1 MQTRQV
7 MAFLREI
14 YYQWQKDNALSHGA
28 ALAYYT
34 LFSMAPLLM
43 LIIAIAGFVFGR
55 TAAEGQLFGQI
66 EGVIGP
72 AGARTV
78 EGMIASV
85 STPKAGLIASAVS
98 VVTILFGASAVFGQL
113 RTSLNHIWE
122 VTPSKGGGM
131 LGIARQRLANFLII
145 LGIGGLLLA
154 SLVLTAALAAVHEL
168 LARHLPLL
176 GGLLPKLNFLLSLA
190 LTTTLFAM
198 IYKILP
204 ETRMD
209 WRDVWLGAAVTAV
222 LFTIGKTLI
231 GVYLGR
237 TGVASIYG
245 AAGSLVLVLLWVYY
259 CAQIFFIGAEFTEVY
274 SRRYGSRRSGSDP
287 GSLPVATLRQGSGQA
302 SGSGEGQG
310 GAV

>member
-1 MQTRQV
+1 MRNHRV
-7 MAFLREI
+7 IAFLHEI
-14 YYQWQKDNALSHGA
+14 YDQWQKDNALSHGA

-43 LIIAIAGFVFGR
+43 LIIAIAGFVLGR
-55 TAAEGQLFGQI
+55 AAAQGELVGHI
-66 EGVIGP
+66 AGVIGP
-72 AGARTV
+72 DAARTV

-85 STPKAGLIASAVS
+85 SAPKSGLIASAIS
-98 VVTILFGASAVFGQL
+98 LLTMLFGASGVFGQL

-122 VTPSKGGGM
+122 VTATPGGGM
-131 LGIARQRLANFLII
+131 LGVARQRLAAFLII

-176 GGLLPKLNFLLSLA
+176 GELLPKLNFLLSLL

-204 ETRMD
+204 DAQMD

-245 AAGSLVLVLLWVYY
+245 AAGSLVVVLLWVYY
-259 CAQIFFIGAEFTEVY
+259 CAQIFFVGAEFTEVY
-274 SRRYGSRRSGSDP
+274 SRWYGSRRN
-287 GSLPVATLRQGSGQA
+287 A
-302 SGSGEGQG
+302 
-310 GAV
+310 AVYRPPE

>member
-1 MQTRQV
+1 MRDRQV

-14 YYQWQKDNALSHGA
+14 YDQWQKDNALSHGA

-43 LIIAIAGFVFGR
+43 LIIAIAGFVLGR
-55 TAAEGQLFGQI
+55 AAAQGQLFGEI

-72 AGARTV
+72 DGARTV

-85 STPKAGLIASAVS
+85 SAPKSGLIASAVS
-98 VVTILFGASAVFGQL
+98 LLTMLFGASGVFGQL

-122 VTPSKGGGM
+122 VSPTKHGGM
-131 LGIARQRLANFLII
+131 LGVARQRLATFLII

-154 SLVLTAALAAVHEL
+154 SLVLTAALAAVHDV
-168 LARHLPLL
+168 LARHVPLL
-176 GGLLPKLNFLLSLA
+176 GELLPKLNFLLSLI

-204 ETRMD
+204 DAQMD

-222 LFTIGKTLI
+222 LFTIGKMLI
-231 GVYLGR
+231 GLYLGR

-245 AAGSLVLVLLWVYY
+245 AAGSLVLILLWVYY
-259 CAQIFFIGAEFTEVY
+259 CAQIFFVGAEFTEVY
-274 SRRYGSRRSGSDP
+274 SRRYGSRRTSTEP
-287 GSLPVATLRQGSGQA
+287 A
-302 SGSGEGQG
+302 E
-310 GAV
+310 

>member
-1 MQTRQV
+1 MRDRQV
-7 MAFLREI
+7 MGFLREI
-14 YYQWQKDNALSHGA
+14 YDQWQKDNALSHGA

-43 LIIAIAGFVFGR
+43 LIIAIAGFVLGH
-55 TAAEGQLFGQI
+55 AAAQGQLFGQI

-72 AGARTV
+72 DGARTV

-85 STPKAGLIASAVS
+85 SAPKSGLIASAVS
-98 VVTILFGASAVFGQL
+98 LLTMLFGASGVFGQL

-122 VTPSKGGGM
+122 VTPTSGGGM
-131 LGIARQRLANFLII
+131 LGVARQRLATFLVI

-154 SLVLTAALAAVHEL
+154 SLVLTAALAAVQEL
-168 LARHLPLL
+168 LTRHLPLL
-176 GGLLPKLNFLLSLA
+176 GEFLPKLNFLLSLV

-204 ETRMD
+204 DVQMN

-259 CAQIFFIGAEFTEVY
+259 CAQIFFVGAEFTEVY
-274 SRRYGSRRSGSDP
+274 SRWYGSRRSSTEP
-287 GSLPVATLRQGSGQA
+287 G
-302 SGSGEGQG
+302 E
-310 GAV
+310 

>member
-1 MQTRQV
+1 MRNHRV
-7 MAFLREI
+7 IAFLREI
-14 YYQWQKDNALSHGA
+14 YDQWQKDNALSHGA

-43 LIIAIAGFVFGR
+43 LIIAIAGFVLGR
-55 TAAEGQLFGQI
+55 AAAQGELVGHI
-66 EGVIGP
+66 AGVIGP
-72 AGARTV
+72 DGARTV
-78 EGMIASV
+78 ESMIASV
-85 STPKAGLIASAVS
+85 SAPKSGLIASAIS
-98 VVTILFGASAVFGQL
+98 LLTMLFGASGVFGQL

-122 VTPSKGGGM
+122 VTATPGAGM
-131 LGIARQRLANFLII
+131 LGVARQRLAAFLII

-176 GGLLPKLNFLLSLA
+176 GELLPKLNFLLSLL

-204 ETRMD
+204 DAQMD

-245 AAGSLVLVLLWVYY
+245 AAGSLVVVLLWVYY
-259 CAQIFFIGAEFTEVY
+259 CAQIFFVGAEFTEVY
-274 SRRYGSRRSGSDP
+274 SRWYGSRRN
-287 GSLPVATLRQGSGQA
+287 ATVYRPP
-302 SGSGEGQG
+302 E
-310 GAV
+310 